1 MITLG
6 SEQEWRGGKTAVALG
21 TFDGVHRGHQRLIQR
36 AVEAA
41 HRQGLSAVVS
51 TFDVHP
57 LSVLCPEK
65 APLLLN
71 DNLQKSEIMAQMGVD
86 ALIFNRFTKEFAA
99 SPPEA

>member
-41 HRQGLSAVVS
+41 HRQG
-51 TFDVHP
+51 
-57 LSVLCPEK
+57 
-65 APLLLN
+65 
-71 DNLQKSEIMAQMGVD
+71 
-86 ALIFNRFTKEFAA
+86 
-99 SPPEA
+99 